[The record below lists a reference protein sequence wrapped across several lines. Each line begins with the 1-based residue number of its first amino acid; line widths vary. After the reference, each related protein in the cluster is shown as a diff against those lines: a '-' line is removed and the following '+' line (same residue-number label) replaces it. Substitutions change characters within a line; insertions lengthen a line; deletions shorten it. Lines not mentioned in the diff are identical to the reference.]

1 VGELRSHIDDWMAFY
16 NHRRKQHEG
25 QDGDYSWKGSSP
37 STSPFQA
44 RSKHK
49 PTRPRNP
56 YQLNEQFT
64 GNESGTTSYPR
75 YAPPLFLLVRE
86 LPADGFSGGRR

>member
-1 VGELRSHIDDWMAFY
+1 MGELRSHIDDWMAFY

-25 QDGDYSWKGSSP
+25 QDGDCSWKGSSP

-49 PTRPRNP
+49 HPPPEPVSTRRAIYWQQKRAHFILSICPAS
-56 YQLNEQFT
+56 F
-64 GNESGTTSYPR
+64 
-75 YAPPLFLLVRE
+75 PLGAR
-86 LPADGFSGGRR
+86 ASC